1 MNRSPPLWCDY
12 SLPAIIPRRIQKKRP
27 TQLCRFIT
35 AFHKLCFSLRIVII
49 FSFSL
54 FFSIILPPCANTSR
68 VIIVMQAIVLSS
80 CNTRVPKITQ
90 QYIEL
95 VTDIMFLFITKIA
108 MLYNRSCW
116 LKKKKKIKLSTTSAT
131 NINVLTQ
138 YNFFLNIINNNDIK
152 ISYILNSKLFHPVNF
167 HNFQRSRQ
175 IKKDLPWNLRIFR
188 PNVFFNTL
196 RFTVNNLILSFDIAR
211 FDCK

>member
-1 MNRSPPLWCDY
+1 MMWLLTARDNSTKNPK
-12 SLPAIIPRRIQKKRP
+12 KKRP

-68 VIIVMQAIVLSS
+68 VIIVMQAIVKLMQHS
-80 CNTRVPKITQ
+80 CAKNNTTVYWISHRHNVSIYHQ
-90 QYIEL
+90 NSYVIQSFLL
-95 VTDIMFLFITKIA
+95 V
-108 MLYNRSCW
+108 
-116 LKKKKKIKLSTTSAT
+116 KKKKKIKLSTTSAT

-152 ISYILNSKLFHPVNF
+152 ISYILNSKLFHPFNF

-196 RFTVNNLILSFDIAR
+196 RFTVNNLILSFDIGR
-211 FDCK
+211 